1 MDKFWSIIIAVLAL
15 TGITVLGFT
24 VFQVQD
30 QKRSLI
36 SDLEYR
42 TGILAESLRESV
54 EPVFIANSYA
64 SLQKILNK
72 FAGKQR
78 LIGLAVYDSK
88 GVVIASSEDI
98 SEEIIKNSLI
108 SGAMDADNASGEFL
122 TIEKIKI
129 YNFVVPLHQDN
140 AVVGA
145 LMIVQKADYI
155 DEAIMQTW
163 KTNLFRLLV
172 QSLIFAFALAF
183 ILRWLVFLPV
193 VKIIKSIKTIREGR
207 SDQGLE
213 NLEKNSFFKPLA
225 NEISKISTSLLSAR
239 SAASEEAR
247 MRMEKLDTPWTEERL
262 KEFIKG
268 HLKDKKIFVVSNR
281 EPYEHKKNKD
291 GKIEWSV
298 PASGMVT
305 AIEAV
310 MASCGGVWMAS
321 SSGDAD
327 KETSDKDGKLQVP
340 PDEPKYTLKRIW
352 LTAKEQKG
360 FYVGFSNEALWPL
373 CHTVH
378 TRPIFRKEDWQAYK
392 RVNGKF
398 AQELLK
404 EIKNIEKPLIL
415 VQDFH
420 FALLP
425 QMIKKSRPDAQ
436 IGIFWHVPWPSPEI
450 FNICPFHK
458 EILEGMLGA
467 DIIGFHTQ
475 QYCNN
480 FMETV
485 GKQIESI
492 TDFEQFSITLKGH
505 TTHIRPFPISI
516 SFCNTKEKPSDLD
529 KGKKLLERFGVR
541 SEYLGLGVDRM
552 DYTKGILER
561 FKGIEFFLDMQPSY
575 KEKFT
580 FLQIAPKSR
589 EVVEKYREFDEEV
602 TKEVERIN
610 KKIGQNGWE
619 PIILIKEHLSH
630 AELYPLYRQAD
641 FCLVTPLHDGMN
653 LVAKEFAAARCD
665 ESGVLI
671 LSQFAGASRDLKGAL
686 VINPYSAE
694 QTSAAIQEALNMPL
708 IEQRKRM
715 KKMRESVKNYNV
727 YRWSAE
733 LMKAVSSLE

>member
-1 MDKFWSIIIAVLAL
+1 
-15 TGITVLGFT
+15 
-24 VFQVQD
+24 
-30 QKRSLI
+30 
-36 SDLEYR
+36 
-42 TGILAESLRESV
+42 
-54 EPVFIANSYA
+54 
-64 SLQKILNK
+64 
-72 FAGKQR
+72 
-78 LIGLAVYDSK
+78 LAVFDNK
-88 GVVIASSEDI
+88 GVVVASSESI
-98 SEEIIKNSLI
+98 LEETTKSSLT
-108 SGAMDADNASGEFL
+108 SKVMDADMASGEFL
-122 TIEKIKI
+122 IIEKIKT

-155 DEAIMQTW
+155 DEALMQTW
-163 KTNLFRLLV
+163 KTNLLRLLV

-193 VKIIKSIKTIREGR
+193 VKIIKSIKTIREGK
-207 SDQGLE
+207 SDKGLE
-213 NLEKNSFFKPLA
+213 NLKNDSFFKPLA

-268 HLKDKKIFVVSNR
+268 YLKDRKIFVVSNR
-281 EPYEHKKNKD
+281 EPYEHKKNKN
-291 GKIEWSV
+291 GEIEWSV

-310 MASCGGVWMAS
+310 MASCGGLWMAQAT
-321 SSGDAD
+321 GDAD
-327 KETSDKDGKLQVP
+327 KEMSDKDGKLQVP
-340 PDEPKYTLKRIW
+340 PDDPKYTLKRIW
-352 LTAKEQKG
+352 LSEKEQKG

-378 TRPIFRKEDWQAYK
+378 TRPIFRKEDWQAYR

-398 AQELLK
+398 AEELLK
-404 EIKNIEKPLIL
+404 EIKEIEKPLIL

-492 TDFEQFSITLKGH
+492 TDFEQFSITFKSH

-516 SFCNTKEKPSDLD
+516 ALSNTKEKTSDV
-529 KGKKLLERFGVR
+529 KIGKELFNKFGVK
-541 SEYLGLGVDRM
+541 SELVGLGVDRM

-561 FKGIEFFLDMQPSY
+561 FKGIEFFLDAQPSY

-589 EVVEKYREFDEEV
+589 EVVEKYREFNEKV
-602 TKEVERIN
+602 TAEAERIN
-610 KKIGQNGWE
+610 EKLGQNGWN

-630 AELYPLYRQAD
+630 KELYPLYRQAD
-641 FCLVTPLHDGMN
+641 FCLVTSLHDGMN
-653 LVAKEFAAARCD
+653 LVAKEFVAARND

-671 LSQFAGASRDLKGAL
+671 LSQFAGASRDLKGAII
-686 VINPYSAE
+686 INPYSAE
-694 QTSAAIQEALNMPL
+694 QTSSAIQEALNMPL

-715 KKMRESVKNYNV
+715 KKMREAVKNYNV

-733 LMKAVSSLE
+733 FMRAVASLD